1 MITVEEV
8 AELIV
13 KMNDTN
19 RQFVAQIT
27 ELEARNKSLN
37 EQLVAQTKAVK
48 EQLNEAVPSD
58 G

>member
-19 RQFVAQIT
+19 RQFVARIT
-27 ELEARNKSLN
+27 ELEAENKTL
-37 EQLVAQTKAVK
+37 K
-48 EQLNEAVPSD
+48 EQLAEAVPSN